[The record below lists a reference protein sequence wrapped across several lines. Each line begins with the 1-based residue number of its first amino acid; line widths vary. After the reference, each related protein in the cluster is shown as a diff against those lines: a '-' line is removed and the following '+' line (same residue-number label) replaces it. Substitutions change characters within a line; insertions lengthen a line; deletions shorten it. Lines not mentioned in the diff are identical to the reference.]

1 MCDYLTFIAQV
12 YTSIL
17 IRVLLFNLVFII
29 IFFINIVKFTKILL
43 GYKFLLTFA
52 KMFFIISLIINCV
65 IIELILSLP

>member
-12 YTSIL
+12 YTSIF
-17 IRVLLFNLVFII
+17 IRVLLFNLIFII